1 MKKFVL
7 LTLFLLLAGCNTL
20 HNKKDVKTTNIQWKQ
35 AILNSF
41 SIWVNK
47 WIMVWLSS
55 PNAYSHQWPKLLSG
69 SYYFDPMNFF
79 LPQVDVSLFD
89 RAYSNLW
96 TWDNVY
102 YYDENDGAQAGLVVY
117 ILRNIYH
124 KKNVSLLENAVIK
137 SKLHYTHKFYSIVSK
152 NYIPKK
158 LFTWG
163 YIGTWKYLVAYD
175 LDKIK
180 YKTGDLVLYS
190 SDIGTMKLSKFYK
203 TATGVNI
210 ESFDWTKL
218 MTFSGGLLPLEKT
231 KKLLT
236 PLKLDKYRRVFVYY
250 PKYRYRSGVLA
261 LYLQQYF
268 K

>member
-1 MKKFVL
+1 MKKLVL
-7 LTLFLLLAGCNTL
+7 LTLFLLLAGCNAL
-20 HNKKDVKTTNIQWKQ
+20 HNKKDTKTTNIQWKH
-35 AILNSF
+35 AILNNF
-41 SIWVNK
+41 STWANEG
-47 WIMVWLSS
+47 IMVWLSS
-55 PNAYSHQWPKLLSG
+55 SNAYSHQWPKLLSG

-79 LPQVDVSLFD
+79 LPQVDVSLFNST
-89 RAYSNLW
+89 YSDLW
-96 TWDNVY
+96 SWVNVY

-117 ILRNIYH
+117 VLRTIYH

-137 SKLHYTHKFYSIVSK
+137 SKLNYTHKFYNIISK
-152 NYIPKK
+152 KLIPKN

-175 LDKIK
+175 LKKIK

-190 SDIGTMKLSKFYK
+190 SDLGTMKLDKFYK

-218 MTFSGGLLPLEKT
+218 MSFSGNLLSFPKT
-231 KKLLT
+231 KKMLNSLELT
-236 PLKLDKYRRVFVYY
+236 KYKRVFIYY

-268 K
+268 E